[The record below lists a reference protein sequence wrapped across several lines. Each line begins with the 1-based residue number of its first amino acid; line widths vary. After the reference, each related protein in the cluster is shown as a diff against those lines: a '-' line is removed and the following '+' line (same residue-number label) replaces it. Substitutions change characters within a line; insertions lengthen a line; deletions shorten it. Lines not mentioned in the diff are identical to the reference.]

1 MENSQNNGSNTPLS
15 KPLKSDFKDSDT
27 WDLLAANQ
35 THYRLPEWD
44 VPCTIAKMK
53 EWEKRLDIS
62 DYQEVTQTSRKDWM
76 ELNPTWPLRA
86 YVGLLLEHMAIVQ

>member
-1 MENSQNNGSNTPLS
+1 MEKAQNNGANTPLS

-27 WDLLAANQ
+27 WDLLADNQ

-44 VPCTIAKMK
+44 VPCTVSKMK

-62 DYQEVTQTSRKDWM
+62 DYQEVTQTSRGDFIK
-76 ELNPTWPLRA
+76 LNPDWPLRA
-86 YVGLLLEHMAIVQ
+86 YVGLLLEYMAAVQ